1 MVEAILTGLAGG
13 GSGFLGSIASRFM
26 GIFEAREKTKMLKLE
41 HEHELKLLELQ
52 QREASE
58 EREHEFAIVNTQA
71 QTQTLNASYQHDSG
85 YNKSALRWVRPILT
99 FMLVGT
105 CAGMFFSTNDAEMQQ
120 RIIDQVLYLAGLAL
134 GWWFG
139 DRSGNSSK

>member
-1 MVEAILTGLAGG
+1 MVEAILTGLTGG

-26 GIFEAREKTKMLKLE
+26 GIFEAREKTKMLKVE

-71 QTQTLNASYQHDSG
+71 QTQTLNASYQHDSQ
-85 YNKSALRWVRPILT
+85 YAVQVPNRALRNAELMREGVR
-99 FMLVGT
+99 
-105 CAGMFFSTNDAEMQQ
+105 N
-120 RIIDQVLYLAGLAL
+120 GLI
-134 GWWFG
+134 
-139 DRSGNSSK
+139 